1 MTEYTVIRSK
11 RKTAVVEIRDDLQV
25 IVRVPYYL
33 SNALIQELIQKQE
46 PLIDR
51 KLAQM
56 KGQSAR
62 SRPLRQKRSGS
73 SWIGRFRRSLRAW
86 SIMPD

>member
-56 KGQSAR
+56 KGQLEKQR
-62 SRPLRQKRSGS
+62 TEFG
-73 SWIGRFRRSLRAW
+73 
-86 SIMPD
+86 